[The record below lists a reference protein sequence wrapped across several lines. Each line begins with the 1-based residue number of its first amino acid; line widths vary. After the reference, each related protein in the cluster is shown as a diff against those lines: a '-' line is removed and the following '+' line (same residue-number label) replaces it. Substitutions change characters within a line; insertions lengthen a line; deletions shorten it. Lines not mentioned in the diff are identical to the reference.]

1 MKCNYDTWKTEPP
14 VGLNRNHVAVLRL
27 MNDGK
32 TRARCDMLRDA
43 RPPTDPPPSHDWG
56 PRWNKIDYNLYKK
69 VLLICLKLTKVTK
82 HFRISAKGKRTV
94 ASLKGK
100 RIN

>member
-1 MKCNYDTWKTEPP
+1 MKCNYDTWSTKPP

-32 TRARCDMLRDA
+32 ERARCDMLRDA
-43 RPPTDPPPSHDWG
+43 RPPTDPNPRTDWG

-69 VLLICLKLTKVTK
+69 GLLICTKVTKVTK
-82 HFRISAKGKRTV
+82 HFRISAQGKRFVASVKGKRF
-94 ASLKGK
+94 S
-100 RIN
+100 